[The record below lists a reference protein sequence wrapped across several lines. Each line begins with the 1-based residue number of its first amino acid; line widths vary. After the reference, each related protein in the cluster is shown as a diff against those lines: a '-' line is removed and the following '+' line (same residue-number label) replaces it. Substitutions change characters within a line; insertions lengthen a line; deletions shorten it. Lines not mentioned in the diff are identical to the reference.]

1 MPAAQPRGPAF
12 PRLEVVDL
20 SHSAGLMGRPFKL
33 LLDEMQAAMPNLRV
47 LKLTGLGGLYGEG
60 LLTQLLLG
68 AAFCRCLVASV
79 VV

>member
-12 PRLEVVDL
+12 PHLEVLDV

-47 LKLTGLGGLYGEG
+47 LKLTGLGGLYGEITDYLLVSAVCLCPGAG
-60 LLTQLLLG
+60 LG
-68 AAFCRCLVASV
+68 CLR
-79 VV
+79 